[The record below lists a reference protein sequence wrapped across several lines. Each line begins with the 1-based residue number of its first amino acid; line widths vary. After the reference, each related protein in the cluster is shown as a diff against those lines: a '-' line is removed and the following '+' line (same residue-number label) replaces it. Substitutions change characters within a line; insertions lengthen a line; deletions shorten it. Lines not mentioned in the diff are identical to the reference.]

1 MQQGFWQASAL
12 DSPPDLSTL
21 SSRGYPTSGNP
32 KTGTPATKPG
42 AAWYY
47 LIDQMRLTVIDACG
61 MSLSQ
66 PPKTTEFLDAL
77 QSFKWA
83 KDQTLSGS
91 VLKDGTLS
99 ALALA
104 DRSVTQQKLASE
116 IDLKGGGV
124 TLKLKT
130 YTTAELKDVTLA
142 NGELALNIETWGL
155 YAGDGK
161 TAGGVLIGGDT
172 QSQIAEIR
180 TILSALTN
188 SVAKLGGQ
196 SQPFTTE

>member
-1 MQQGFWQASAL
+1 MLQGFWQASAL
-12 DSPPDLSTL
+12 DSPPDLTTL

-42 AAWYY
+42 AAWYF
-47 LIDQMRLTVIDACG
+47 LMDQMRLSLLEAC
-61 MSLSQ
+61 SVSPAQ
-66 PPKTTEFLDAL
+66 PPKTEEFLEAL

-83 KDQTLSGS
+83 KDHTLSGS

-104 DRSVTQQKLASE
+104 DRSVTAKKLAE
-116 IDLKGGGV
+116 RVDLKEGGV
-124 TLKLKT
+124 TLQLKT
-130 YTTAELKDVTLA
+130 YTTSELKSVTLA

-161 TAGGVLIGGDT
+161 TPGGVLIGGDAA
-172 QSQIAEIR
+172 SKIAEIEK
-180 TILSALTN
+180 TLALLTN
-188 SVAKLGGQ
+188 AVAKLG
-196 SQPFTTE
+196 SQPQPFGA